1 MTMHQNHTSNSK
13 AIVCDHCQ
21 SHILYYLTYMQTI
34 HRKEEITVWWLFNNR
49 PITII
54 IIIIWR
60 IFFLHKSVW
69 IFVFYMYIHT
79 LYLTQVKL
87 CWMSPTWPKPTVSP
101 KEGSLR
107 QRTWQR
113 ALPRHRCPSTERWE
127 LRRAKRKN
135 TENRMVSERGRSER
149 EREME
154 RKRRGYDSQRRCLP
168 FLCATPPNHGT
179 SPSVMTA
186 TPLYLVYKTGPAV
199 PTHSVKWHLN
209 SLNIPVIK
217 YCNGRWGGG

>member
-1 MTMHQNHTSNSK
+1 MEN
-13 AIVCDHCQ
+13 
-21 SHILYYLTYMQTI
+21 
-34 HRKEEITVWWLFNNR
+34 
-49 PITII
+49 
-54 IIIIWR
+54 
-60 IFFLHKSVW
+60 FFLHKSGW

-135 TENRMVSERGRSER
+135 TENRMVSERGRRERESER
-149 EREME
+149 ERGDGEE
-154 RKRRGYDSQRRCLP
+154 EKGLRQPEALSPLS
-168 FLCATPPNHGT
+168 LCYPPKPRNKPICDDCNSPLSRLQNWTCCSHSFGQVTPEFSEYTCHQI
-179 SPSVMTA
+179 
-186 TPLYLVYKTGPAV
+186 L
-199 PTHSVKWHLN
+199 
-209 SLNIPVIK
+209 
-217 YCNGRWGGG
+217 